1 MFQPIQVSDMELRK
15 KYKIIGKCEYYG
27 TLTGVLQ
34 LDNDPQQYLIFVN
47 VCNETNDVHVPSK
60 LFISTCNFYQFV
72 SQKPRIQS
80 DMEHRA
86 VNLVVRRIV
95 GDDHFNW

>member
-1 MFQPIQVSDMELRK
+1 MFQPVEISDMKLRK
-15 KYKIIGKCEYYG
+15 KYKIFGVCKYYG
-27 TLTGVLQ
+27 TYTGIMFA
-34 LDNDPQQYLIFVN
+34 DAPTKYLIFVN
-47 VCNETNDVHVPSK
+47 VYNETNDVHVPSK

-80 DMEHRA
+80 DMEMRA

-95 GDDHFNW
+95 GDEHFTW